1 MTAFV
6 LNITGLAL
14 NITVIILNMTGFDD
28 GYESNNI
35 WQSGLPLVKD
45 NLLGEL

>member
-6 LNITGLAL
+6 LNILGFVL
-14 NITVIILNMTGFDD
+14 NFTVILNMTGFDDDDD

-45 NLLGEL
+45 NLLG